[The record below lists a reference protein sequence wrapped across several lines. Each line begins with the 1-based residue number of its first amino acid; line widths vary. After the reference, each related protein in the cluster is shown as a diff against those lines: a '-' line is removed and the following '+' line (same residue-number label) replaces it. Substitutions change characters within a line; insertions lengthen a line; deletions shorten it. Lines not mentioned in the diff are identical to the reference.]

1 MTQALTAAGHDLSAF
16 VAALL
21 DKVEGLSLEVAEISG
36 TIESVTTFVAH
47 QETLFAHLRQ
57 LTHGL
62 RDSIGQIDT
71 AGRET
76 SQVTGEAAAQSSR
89 SLTAVA
95 ASLDEIQ
102 QLVTSVQGIE
112 ERLGSLEG
120 SLNAVRGM
128 SRHIQ
133 GIARQTNLLAL
144 NATIEAARAGE
155 AGKGFSVV
163 ATEVKTL
170 ARQTDT
176 ATTGIDG
183 TVGELSN
190 NIGQLISSSNATI
203 GIAGS
208 VNQGVGII
216 NGALEGF
223 NVAMGTVG
231 AKVDSISGAASDS
244 LSHCQEVL
252 GEIDSFFAGVKS
264 TSETL
269 KRADDRVRAVLEHG
283 EQLMNLVAG
292 AGLPTGDSAFIQK
305 VVETAA
311 QIGGLFEQAVD
322 SGRIGIGDLFDESYQ
337 PIPGSN
343 PPQVLTR
350 FTKFTDSVLPA
361 LQEPMLGFDS
371 RVAFCVAVDRN
382 GYLPTHNLKFSKPQG
397 KDTAWNNANCRNR
410 RLFNDRTG
418 LRAGRN
424 TQPFLLQTY
433 RRDMGGEQFVL
444 MKDLSAPILV
454 KGRHWGGLR
463 LGYRVK

>member
-1 MTQALTAAGHDLSAF
+1 MTQELTAGERDLSAF
-16 VAALL
+16 VAAMLE
-21 DKVEGLSLEVAEISG
+21 KVESLSLEVAEISG
-36 TIESVTTFVAH
+36 TIESVTHFVAH
-47 QETLFAHLRQ
+47 QETLFAHLRE

-62 RDSIGQIDT
+62 RDSIGQIDM

-76 SQVTGEAAAQSSR
+76 SQVTGEAAVQSSQ
-89 SLTAVA
+89 SLSAVA
-95 ASLDEIQ
+95 ASLNDIQ
-102 QLVTSVQGIE
+102 QLVASVQGIE
-112 ERLGSLEG
+112 ERLGSLES
-120 SLNAVRGM
+120 SLTAVRGM

-183 TVGELSN
+183 TVGELSD
-190 NIGQLISSSNATI
+190 NIGQLIHSSNATI

-208 VNQGVGII
+208 VNQGVGVI

-231 AKVDSISGAASDS
+231 SKVDRISGAASDS

-252 GEIDSFFAGVKS
+252 GEIDSFFAGVK
-264 TSETL
+264 TTTETL
-269 KRADDRVRAVLEHG
+269 KRADDRVRAALEHG

-292 AGLPTGDSAFIQK
+292 AGLSTGDSAFIQK
-305 VVETAA
+305 VVETATK
-311 QIGGLFEQAVD
+311 IGTLFEQAID
-322 SGRIGIGDLFDESYQ
+322 SGRLGINDLFDEDYR
-337 PIPGSN
+337 PVPGSD
-343 PPQVLTR
+343 PQQMTTR
-350 FTKFTDSVLPA
+350 FTSFTDATLPA
-361 LQEPMLGFDS
+361 LQEPLLDFDA
-371 RVAFCVAVDRN
+371 RVAFCAAVDRN
-382 GYLPTHNLKFSKPQG
+382 GYLPTHNLKFSRPQG
-397 KDTAWNNANCRNR
+397 KDPVWNNANCRNR
-410 RLFNDRTG
+410 RMFNDRTG

-433 RRDMGGEQFVL
+433 RRDMGGNQFVL

-454 KGRHWGGLR
+454 KGRHWGGFR
-463 LGYRVK
+463 LGYRVR